1 MSTRLNHPLQRWIVV
16 SVSAIVSAL
25 VAFTAIPVW
34 RADALASQHT
44 ESGWTRAAELEPGNG
59 EYWYDLGL
67 FHRLDF
73 DHADLRKSIAELQ
86 RALGDDPRSAYY
98 WVDLGDTYEAI
109 GDADAARNAF
119 QNAQRSFPASGEV
132 HWRFGNFLLRQG
144 QNSSAFIEI
153 HSALVSDPRL
163 MELAISRIWRATND
177 EHALLDSV
185 LPNTDAAL
193 TKALEYFGNA
203 GETDAATA
211 AWQKIVAAARPEP
224 LKLSFTL
231 IDLLANHQRSSD
243 AATVWS
249 EALRLSGVGSPA
261 EKSLI
266 FNGAFEAD
274 SANGG
279 LDWRMQPEKGFAY
292 EYDANTFHSG
302 KRTLRLDFDGT
313 QNLDFQQIWQR
324 VPVKPSTRYQFSAWL
339 RTAAIST
346 DSGIR
351 FEIRQDGK
359 SAPSFLFDGLTGDH
373 DWTAQQNQFTTAPD
387 TYFLVVILRRTLSRK
402 FDNQISGTAWI
413 DDVSLVPVNSPA
425 KKP

>member
-1 MSTRLNHPLQRWIVV
+1 MSAKLNHPLERWIA
-16 SVSAIVSAL
+16 VSAAALVSAL
-25 VAFTAIPVW
+25 LAFTAIPIW

-44 ESGWTRAAELEPGNG
+44 ESGWVRAAELEPGNG

-73 DHADLRKSIAELQ
+73 DHADLPKSIAELQ
-86 RALGDDPRSAYY
+86 RALADDPRSAYY
-98 WVDLGDTYEAI
+98 WIDLGDAYEAV
-109 GDADAARNAF
+109 GDAEAAVDAF

-144 QNSSAFIEI
+144 QDNSAFAEI

-163 MELAISRIWRATND
+163 TELAISRIWRATND
-177 EHALLDSV
+177 EHALIDLV

-193 TKALEYFGNA
+193 TKALEFFGNA
-203 GETDAATA
+203 GETDAAMA
-211 AWQKIVAAARPEP
+211 AWQKIVAAARLEP

-231 IDLLANHQRSSD
+231 IDLLANRQRSSD
-243 AATVWS
+243 AAKVWS
-249 EALRLSGVGSPA
+249 DALRLSGMRSPDD
-261 EKSLI
+261 ESLI
-266 FNGAFEAD
+266 FDGGFEAD

-279 LDWRMQPEKGFAY
+279 LDWRLQPEKGFAY
-292 EYDANTFHSG
+292 EYDASVFHSG
-302 KRTLRLDFDGT
+302 KRALRINFDGT

-324 VPVKPSTRYQFSAWL
+324 VPVKPLTRYQFAAWL

-373 DWTAQQNQFTTAPD
+373 DWTVEQNQFTTAPD
-387 TYFLVVILRRTLSRK
+387 TYFLVVIVRRTLSRK

-413 DDVSLVPVNSPA
+413 DDVSLVPANSPA

>member
-1 MSTRLNHPLQRWIVV
+1 MSVKLDHPLQRWIVV
-16 SVSAIVSAL
+16 SAAALVSAS
-25 VAFTAIPVW
+25 VAFTAIPIW

-73 DHADLRKSIAELQ
+73 DHADLRKSIAELR
-86 RALGDDPRSAYY
+86 RALADDPRSAYY

-109 GDADAARNAF
+109 GDADAARDAF

-144 QNSSAFIEI
+144 ENRSAFTEI
-153 HSALVSDPRL
+153 HSALVSDPKL
-163 MELAISRIWRATND
+163 TELAISRIWRATND

-203 GETDAATA
+203 GETDAAIS
-211 AWQKIVAAARPEP
+211 AWAKIVAAQRPEP

-231 IDLLANHQRSSD
+231 IDLLANHQRSND
-243 AATVWS
+243 AAKVWS
-249 EALRLSGVGSPA
+249 EALQLSGARSPA
-261 EKSLI
+261 GESLI
-266 FNGAFEAD
+266 FDGGFETD

-292 EYDANTFHSG
+292 EYDASMFHSG
-302 KRTLRLDFDGT
+302 KRALRIDFDGT
-313 QNLDFQQIWQR
+313 QNLDFQQIWQL

-359 SAPSFLFDGLTGDH
+359 SAPSFLLDGLTGDH
-373 DWTAQQNQFTTAPD
+373 DWTAEQNQFTTAPD
-387 TYFLVVILRRTLSRK
+387 TYFLVVIVRRTLSRK

-413 DDVSLVPVNSPA
+413 DDVSLMPVNSSA

>member
-1 MSTRLNHPLQRWIVV
+1 MSAKLNHPLERWIA
-16 SVSAIVSAL
+16 VSAAALVSAL
-25 VAFTAIPVW
+25 LAFTAIPIW
-34 RADALASQHT
+34 RADALASRHT
-44 ESGWTRAAELEPGNG
+44 ENGWARAAELEPGNG

-86 RALGDDPRSAYY
+86 RALTDDPRSAYY
-98 WVDLGDTYEAI
+98 WIDLGDTYEAV
-109 GDADAARNAF
+109 GDAEAARDAF
-119 QNAQRSFPASGEV
+119 QNAHRSFPASGEV

-144 QNSSAFIEI
+144 QNNSAFAEI

-163 MELAISRIWRATND
+163 TELAISRIWRATND

-193 TKALEYFGNA
+193 TKALEFFGNA
-203 GETDAATA
+203 GETDAAMA

-231 IDLLANHQRSSD
+231 IDLLANRQRSSG
-243 AATVWS
+243 AAKVWS
-249 EALRLSGVGSPA
+249 EALRLNGARSPDD
-261 EKSLI
+261 ESLI
-266 FNGAFEAD
+266 FDGGFEAD

-279 LDWRMQPEKGFAY
+279 LDWRLQPEKGFAY
-292 EYDANTFHSG
+292 EYDASVFHSG
-302 KRTLRLDFDGT
+302 KRALRINFDGT

-324 VPVKPSTRYQFSAWL
+324 VPVKPSTRYQFAAWL

-373 DWTAQQNQFTTAPD
+373 DWTAEQNQFTTAPD
-387 TYFLVVILRRTLSRK
+387 TYSLVVIVRRTLSRK

-413 DDVSLVPVNSPA
+413 DDVSLVPANSPA

>member
-1 MSTRLNHPLQRWIVV
+1 MSAKLNHPLQRWIVL
-16 SVSAIVSAL
+16 SFAAIVSTLITFA
-25 VAFTAIPVW
+25 AIPIW
-34 RADALASQHT
+34 RADALSSQHT
-44 ESGWTRAAELEPGNG
+44 ESGWTRAAELESGNG
-59 EYWYDLGL
+59 EYWYDLGV

-73 DHADLRKSIAELQ
+73 DHADLRKSIAELR
-86 RALGDDPRSAYY
+86 RALADDPRSAYY
-98 WVDLGDTYEAI
+98 WADLGDTFEAI
-109 GDADAARNAF
+109 GDADAARDAF

-144 QNSSAFIEI
+144 ENRSAFAEI

-163 MELAISRIWRATND
+163 TELAVSRIWRATND

-203 GETDAATA
+203 GETDAAIA
-211 AWQKIVAAARPEP
+211 AWRKIVAAQRPEP
-224 LKLSFTL
+224 VKLSFTL

-243 AATVWS
+243 ATKVWS
-249 EALRLSGVGSPA
+249 EALRLSGGRSPA
-261 EKSLI
+261 GESLI
-266 FNGAFEAD
+266 FDGGFEGD

-292 EYDANTFHSG
+292 EYDATTFHSG
-302 KRTLRLDFDGT
+302 KRALRIDFDGS
-313 QNLDFQQIWQR
+313 QNVDFQQIWQR

-339 RTAAIST
+339 RTTAIST

-359 SAPSFLFDGLTGDH
+359 SAPAFLLDSLTGDRE
-373 DWTAQQNQFTTAPD
+373 WTAEQTQFTTAPD
-387 TYFLVVILRRTLSRK
+387 TTFLVVIVRRTLSKK

-413 DDVSLVPVNSPA
+413 DDVSLLPVNSPA